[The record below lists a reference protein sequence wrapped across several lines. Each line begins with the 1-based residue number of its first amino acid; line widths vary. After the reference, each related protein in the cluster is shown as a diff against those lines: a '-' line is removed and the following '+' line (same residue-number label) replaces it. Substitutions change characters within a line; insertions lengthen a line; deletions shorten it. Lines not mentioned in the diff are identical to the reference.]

1 MIRELVI
8 ISGKGGTGKTS
19 IVAAM
24 ACLADNKVIA
34 DCDVDAADL
43 HLVLKH
49 RVIEEKPFEGG
60 SKALVNES
68 ACTGCGLCVDYCRFD
83 AIEEAGEVYRI
94 DPISCEGCGVCVRFC
109 PEEAISMVPHVS
121 GSWRVSDTPW
131 GPLVHARLG
140 IAEGNS
146 GKLVTLLKKK
156 ARAIASEKG
165 YDLILVDGSPG
176 TGCPVIATISGAALI
191 LIVTEPTVSG
201 LHDLERVMDLA
212 SHFGIRCAVC
222 VNKADINPEMTK
234 RIGDYCEG
242 RDAPLLG
249 VIEYDPDVTAAQ
261 VAGTS
266 IVEFSKG
273 TASRSIR
280 GLWERIHGIINSL

>member
-19 IVAAM
+19 IAAAI
-24 ACLADNKVIA
+24 ACLAGNKIIA

-49 RVIEEKPFEGG
+49 RVLEDKPFEGG
-60 SKALVNES
+60 SKARINES
-68 ACTGCGLCVDYCRFD
+68 ACTGCGLCADYCRFD
-83 AIEEAGEVYRI
+83 AIVSVDGICRV

-109 PEEAISMVPHVS
+109 PEQAITMEPHVS

-156 ARAIASEKG
+156 ARTIAAEKG
-165 YDLILVDGSPG
+165 FDLILVDGSPG
-176 TGCPVIATISGAALI
+176 TGCPVIATISGASLI

-201 LHDLERVMDLA
+201 LHDLQRVMDLA
-212 SHFGIRCAVC
+212 AHFSVRCAVC
-222 VNKADINPEMTK
+222 VNKADINPEMTE
-234 RIGDYCEG
+234 RIGNYCENRG
-242 RDAPLLG
+242 APLMG

-261 VAGTS
+261 VAGMS
-266 IVEFSKG
+266 IVEFSNG
-273 TASRSIR
+273 PASRSIR
-280 GLWERIHGIINSL
+280 TLWERIRDVIDSL